1 MFRVVP
7 KRIDRS
13 KQRLD
18 SRGKE
23 TTHWAAGGRVWS
35 PATRALFG
43 AGISVC
49 PDLPAVDILNLIGN
63 ESVPKIIINDTIDL
77 FLTVI
82 SIRAHFRSLFARG
95 LERCGLWLQYC
106 GDSLKYSATTHT
118 AGERGERRGRR

>member
-1 MFRVVP
+1 MQQTPYIQAEPRVP
-7 KRIDRS
+7 CCAKTDRPI
-13 KQRLD
+13 KTALGLARQRNHALGR
-18 SRGKE
+18 RGKGLE
-23 TTHWAAGGRVWS
+23 

-82 SIRAHFRSLFARG
+82 SIRAHFRSQFARG
-95 LERCGLWLQYC
+95 LGAASGC
-106 GDSLKYSATTHT
+106 SIAAT
-118 AGERGERRGRR
+118 R